1 MRGRAAAPKA
11 RCGEA
16 PEDRGAPARIARA
29 IMGYHA
35 SPVRRPGCSWYGPG
49 MACVVVRY
57 HEIALKGGNRQ
68 RFVQRLIA
76 NLRDATTGLG
86 VRGADSLQGR
96 IVMRLAP
103 DSLVDVVCERV
114 AHTFGVANYSA

>member
-1 MRGRAAAPKA
+1 
-11 RCGEA
+11 
-16 PEDRGAPARIARA
+16 
-29 IMGYHA
+29 
-35 SPVRRPGCSWYGPG
+35 

-86 VRGADSLQGR
+86 VRGAESLPGR
-96 IVMRLAP
+96 IVMRLADDAP
-103 DSLVDVVCERV
+103 IDAVCERV
-114 AHTFGVANYSA
+114 AHTFGVANYSAGVELPADLEAHARRRARVRARRAASPPSRSALAAPTSRFR